1 MNELQRPMFQMPT
14 QNQQPQPMGGITSGL
29 DEAEAVESTEALG
42 GIASGIE
49 TLFQNIDNAEN
60 PKEIMDAIRGTEA
73 SVEER
78 RTELGQLVGKAD
90 ADKTPESV
98 LTIVQPLMTVIESTG
113 GISDLDSEESPV
125 AQNIGEDKQMEAM
138 ARMMQNEPTAMLN
151 IGTGKDGNPTSMTSG
166 FDALN
171 QSYGTPLGVL
181 QLAQKLAP
189 KAPSLASFQ
198 RQYEDKPSAYEEY
211 GKVLPYT
218 QLAKLGQIV
227 GSSPTLFS
235 AFTNPETTKLADP
248 LIQLSLLKA
257 KEDQERSTKAT
268 DKFIEAKKS
277 ADAQQG
283 KLYSSILPKLLDQKS
298 TFKELKDGTVLQIS
312 PQGKASVFQEGD
324 APTVKLGDTLLKLD
338 RTTDKYNVA
347 YSKPGANV
355 QMYSTDKGQFAV
367 DFSNKVN
374 GGYATVPLAG
384 GMTQGEIDSKFFKYI
399 DTGDGGGFA
408 IDTRTPVIEG
418 KDGSMVPNYLFQK
431 QGKDKTTT
439 QQTQA
444 GLMVVNETNPQN
456 SFLIPDTAKKEFIK
470 VGTEKTGFRMVD
482 RFTGVGFNIPGLKE
496 FQPEFEQKLQA
507 FTDASK
513 VINNPDNF
521 SPAKVNE
528 AKLRYSALSNELLPA
543 STEFEKLRDD
553 NAKIFRKTLSESA
566 GIDGDSADIDRQV
579 EQFVFNLTND
589 RIEKLTTNASTYDTQ
604 KSLKDTYAKMLG
616 KLQTDTADRA
626 SKSESLE
633 KLAKLQSLVADSTR
647 TGATAPFRL
656 AIGKLLEDFGIKD
669 SVISKLGIDAKTY
682 DDFIGGKLANLELAS
697 KIGSQFAVEFASSF
711 PGNLNQSEVELIQN
725 AGINLTTTKDGIK
738 VMEEIF
744 KGAAERDKQEQTII
758 NDYMANTTNN
768 NKTPMKQ
775 YSDIQSLLIKNR
787 ADNPL
792 VTPAITEKIKGFT
805 DEKEMMFQVG
815 GGDSTSTAIVTPDRQ
830 KKFNL
835 VQASGAET
843 VKDFIARS
851 GPMQDYAKEI
861 SGNDNASF
869 SNAELK
875 QIFELYK
882 PLTLVRN
889 PNFKAN

>member
-1 MNELQRPMFQMPT
+1 MDVLQRQMFKMPQ
-14 QNQQPQPMGGITSGL
+14 QNESMGGITSGL

-60 PKEIMDAIRGTEA
+60 PKEIMDAIRGDEA
-73 SVEER
+73 SVEDR

-113 GISDLDSEESPV
+113 GIASIDSEESPV

-138 ARMMQNEPTAMLN
+138 AKMMQNEPTAMLS
-151 IGTGKDGNPTSMTSG
+151 IGTGQDGNPTSMTGG

-181 QLAQKLAP
+181 QLAQRLAP
-189 KAPSLASFQ
+189 KAPTLESFQ
-198 RQYEDKPSAYEEY
+198 KQYQDKPSAYEDY
-211 GKVLPYT
+211 GKILPYT

-227 GSSPTLFS
+227 GSSPTLFD
-235 AFTNPETTKLADP
+235 AFVNPETAKLADP
-248 LIQLSLLKA
+248 LMQLSLLKA
-257 KEDQERSTKAT
+257 KEDQTRETKAT

-283 KLYSSILPKLLDQKS
+283 KLYSSILPKLLDQKF
-298 TFKELKDGTVLQIS
+298 TYRDLPDGTVLQLD
-312 PQGKASVFQEGD
+312 PQGKPTVFQEGD
-324 APTVKLGDTLLKLD
+324 APTITLGDTLLKLN
-338 RTTDKYNVA
+338 RKTDKYEVA
-347 YSKPGANV
+347 YSKPGANIK
-355 QMYSTDKGQFAV
+355 MYSTDKGQFAI
-367 DFSNKVN
+367 DFSKKVN

-384 GMTQGEIDSKFFKYI
+384 GLTQGEIDSKFFKYI

-408 IDTRTPVIEG
+408 LDTRKPVIEG

-444 GLMVVNETNPQN
+444 GVFVVNESNPEK

-470 VGTEKTGFRMVD
+470 VGNKETGFRMID
-482 RFTGVGFNIPGLKE
+482 KFTGVGFNVPGLKE
-496 FQPEFEQKLQA
+496 FQPEFEKKLQA

-589 RIEKLTTNASTYDTQ
+589 RIEKLTTNASAYDTQ

-616 KLQTDTADRA
+616 KLQVDTADRA
-626 SKSESLE
+626 TKSESLA
-633 KLAKLQSLVADSTR
+633 KLGKLQSLVSDSTR

-656 AIGKLLEDFGIKD
+656 AVGKLLEDLGVKD
-669 SVISKLGIDAKTY
+669 SVIGKLGIDAKSY

-711 PGNLNQSEVELIQN
+711 PGNLNQSEVDLIQN

-758 NDYMANTTNN
+758 NNYMSNTANN

-792 VTPAITEKIKGFT
+792 VTPEITEKIKGFT

-815 GGDSTSTAIVTPDRQ
+815 GGDSSQSFIVTPDRQ

-843 VKDFIARS
+843 FDEFLARS

-861 SGNDNASF
+861 SGNDKANF
-869 SNAELK
+869 SKDQLK
-875 QIFELYK
+875 QIFNLYK